1 MRTPPRLT
9 PHDPTTLRYEP
20 DVLCL
25 QEVVVEVAGD
35 FMRGLHALGY
45 LEDDIVTA
53 GCADVHVLPSDQPRR
68 VRADAQL

>member
-1 MRTPPRLT
+1 MHAYSTTNRTT
-9 PHDPTTLRYEP
+9 PHHPAFPPPSQRYEP

-53 GCADVHVLPSDQPRR
+53 GCADVHVLPSDQPR
-68 VRADAQL
+68 